1 MGSSMKKYILISDF
15 CLTARN
21 RGTAALGYG
30 SLAFLREN
38 GFLKDN
44 QEIAFY
50 SVRRNPFSCFFC
62 GRKREIVNIQGHPV
76 TFAHFLVNSFEYKL
90 WAKLGFSLPFTRW
103 GRFVRSVALVAAI
116 NGGDG
121 FSDIYG
127 ERLWK
132 SRLKEIKFAMKNKSP
147 LILLPQTIGPFKDA
161 RILAEAKQI
170 MEYASAVYVR
180 DSKYTKELDK
190 MGIKYE
196 LTNDL
201 SAYMKP
207 EPWDIDIKPG
217 SIGINV
223 SGLAYSNNFRDL
235 AGKFAAYPELMTK
248 LVQHFQKKGKTVY
261 LIPHAYGYNNPE
273 WDNDD
278 MISSREFYNL
288 LEDKTNVVLI
298 DKDLIS
304 PQVKYVISRMSF
316 FIGTRMHAN
325 FAAIFT
331 KVPVFGLAYSFK
343 FQGAFENNGIYNR
356 TAMINNI
363 TSADIP
369 GIIDQIDK
377 AYEEDVV
384 KKICSTEDPR
394 TQRRKDPY
402 GEEFPAEI
410 ENLHLTSSYGLP
422 KDENFERDYGEN

>member
-1 MGSSMKKYILISDF
+1 MKKYVLISDF

-30 SLAFLREN
+30 ALAFLREK
-38 GFLKDN
+38 GLLKEG
-44 QEIAFY
+44 QEVAFY
-50 SVRRNPFSCFFC
+50 KVRRNPLRSILCPI
-62 GRKREIVNIQGHPV
+62 KREIVNVQG
-76 TFAHFLVNSFEYKL
+76 NSVVFSYLSVFIFEYRL
-90 WAKLGFSLPFTRW
+90 WTKFGISLPFTKW
-103 GRFVRSVALVAAI
+103 GKFIRNIALVAAI

-132 SRLKEIKFAMKNKSP
+132 SRLKEIKFAMQYKFP
-147 LILLPQTIGPFKDA
+147 LILLPQTIGPFKDPK
-161 RILAEAKQI
+161 ILAEAKQI

-180 DSKYTKELDK
+180 DTKYTKELDE

-207 EPWDIDIKPG
+207 EPWDVDIKPD

-235 AGKFAAYPELMTK
+235 AGQFSAYPELMTR

-261 LIPHAYGYNNPE
+261 LIPHAYGYNDPE

-278 MISSREFYNL
+278 MISSREFYNSL
-288 LEDKTNVVLI
+288 QDKTNVVLI

-304 PQVKYVISRMSF
+304 PQVKYVISKMSF

-343 FQGAFENNGIYNR
+343 FQGAFERNGIYNR
-356 TAMINNI
+356 IAMINNI
-363 TSADIP
+363 QEDDIP
-369 GIIDQIDK
+369 NIIEQIDK
-377 AYEEDVV
+377 AYEEDV
-384 KKICSTEDPR
+384 KK
-394 TQRRKDPY
+394 
-402 GEEFPAEI
+402 
-410 ENLHLTSSYGLP
+410 
-422 KDENFERDYGEN
+422 

>member
-1 MGSSMKKYILISDF
+1 MKKYILISDF

-30 SLAFLREN
+30 ALAFLREKGYLN
-38 GFLKDN
+38 DG
-44 QEIAFY
+44 QEIVFY
-50 SVRRNPFSCFFC
+50 TVRRNPLRCIFS
-62 GRKREIVNIQGHPV
+62 RIKREIVNVQGLSV
-76 TFAHFLVNSFEYKL
+76 SFAYFSVNSLEYKL
-90 WAKLGFSLPFTRW
+90 WAKFSLSLPFTRW
-103 GRFVRSVALVAAI
+103 GRFVRNVALVAAI

-127 ERLWK
+127 ERLWN
-132 SRLKEIKFAMKNKSP
+132 SRLKEIKFAMKNKSS
-147 LILLPQTIGPFKDA
+147 LILLPQTIGPFKDPK
-161 RILAEAKQI
+161 ILAEAKQI
-170 MEYASAVYVR
+170 MDYASAVYVR
-180 DSKYTKELDK
+180 DSKFTKELDE

-207 EPWDIDIKPG
+207 ESWNIDIKSD

-235 AGKFAAYPELMTK
+235 AGQFSAYPELMTK
-248 LVQHFQKKGKTVY
+248 LVQHFQKKGRTIY

-278 MISSREFYNL
+278 VISSREFYNS

-304 PQVKYVISRMSF
+304 PQIKYLISKMTF

-343 FQGAFENNGIYNR
+343 FQGAFENNGIFNR
-356 TAMINNI
+356 IALINNI
-363 TSADIP
+363 TSGDIP
-369 GIIDQIDK
+369 GIIAQIDN
-377 AYEEDVV
+377 AYEEDVGA
-384 KKICSTEDPR
+384 K
-394 TQRRKDPY
+394 
-402 GEEFPAEI
+402 EI
-410 ENLHLTSSYGLP
+410 
-422 KDENFERDYGEN
+422 

>member
-1 MGSSMKKYILISDF
+1 MGASMKKYVLISDF
-15 CLTARN
+15 CLVARN

-30 SLAFLREN
+30 ALAFLREK
-38 GFLKDN
+38 GLLKEN

-50 SVRRNPFSCFFC
+50 TVRRNPLRSILHPIKRDVVKVQENSVVFSYLSVF
-62 GRKREIVNIQGHPV
+62 
-76 TFAHFLVNSFEYKL
+76 SFEYKL
-90 WAKLGFSLPFTRW
+90 WTKFGISLPFTRW
-103 GRFVRSVALVAAI
+103 GRFIRNIALVAAI

-127 ERLWK
+127 ERLWN
-132 SRLKEIKFAMKNKSP
+132 SRLNEIKLAMKIKVP
-147 LILLPQTIGPFKDA
+147 VVLLPQTIGPFKDSK
-161 RILAEAKQI
+161 ILAEAKRI

-180 DSKYTKELDK
+180 DSKYAKELDE

-207 EPWDIDIKPG
+207 EPWDIDIKPD

-235 AGKFAAYPELMTK
+235 AGQFSAYPELMTK
-248 LVQHFQKKGKTVY
+248 IVQHFQKKGKTVY

-278 MISSREFYNL
+278 MISSREFYNS

-304 PQVKYVISRMSF
+304 PQVKFVISKMSF

-343 FQGAFENNGIYNR
+343 FQGAFENNGINNR
-356 TAMINNI
+356 TVMINNI
-363 TSADIP
+363 SSADIP
-369 GIIDQIDK
+369 GIVEQIDK
-377 AYEEDVV
+377 AYGEDVG
-384 KKICSTEDPR
+384 I
-394 TQRRKDPY
+394 TQR
-402 GEEFPAEI
+402 
-410 ENLHLTSSYGLP
+410 
-422 KDENFERDYGEN
+422 

>member
-1 MGSSMKKYILISDF
+1 MKKYVLISDF
-15 CLTARN
+15 CLKSRN

-30 SLAFLREN
+30 ALAFLREKN
-38 GFLKDN
+38 LLKDN
-44 QEIAFY
+44 QEVAFY
-50 SVRRNPFSCFFC
+50 SVRRNPFCSILSPV
-62 GRKREIVNIQGHPV
+62 KRETVDVQGCSV
-76 TFAHFLVNSFEYKL
+76 TFTRFTLNVFEYKL
-90 WAKLGFSLPFTRW
+90 WEKYGFSLPFTRF
-103 GRFVRSVALVAAI
+103 GRFTRNIALVAAI

-132 SRLKEIKFAMKNKSP
+132 SRLKEIKFAMRNKSS
-147 LILLPQTIGPFKDA
+147 LILLPQTIGPFKDSK
-161 RILAEAKQI
+161 ILAQAKQI

-180 DSKYTKELDK
+180 DTKYTKELDE

-207 EPWDIDIKPG
+207 EPWDIDIKQ
-217 SIGINV
+217 SSVGINV

-235 AGKFAAYPELMTK
+235 AGQFSAYPELMTK
-248 LVQHFQKKGKTVY
+248 LVQHFQKKGKTIY
-261 LIPHAYGYNNPE
+261 LIPHAYGYNDPE

-278 MISSREFYNL
+278 MISGREFYNS
-288 LEDKTNVVLI
+288 LEDKTKVVLI

-304 PQVKYVISRMSF
+304 PQVKYVISKMSF

-331 KVPVFGLAYSFK
+331 RVPVFGLAYSFK

-356 TAMINNI
+356 TTMINNI
-363 TSADIP
+363 TSTDIP
-369 GIIDQIDK
+369 RIIGQIDK

-384 KKICSTEDPR
+384 AK
-394 TQRRKDPY
+394 
-402 GEEFPAEI
+402 
-410 ENLHLTSSYGLP
+410 
-422 KDENFERDYGEN
+422 ER

>member
-1 MGSSMKKYILISDF
+1 MKKYVLISDF
-15 CLTARN
+15 SLTARN

-30 SLAFLREN
+30 SLVFLREK
-38 GFLKDN
+38 GYMKEG
-44 QEIAFY
+44 QEVVFY
-50 SVRRNPFSCFFC
+50 QILRNPFRCKFF
-62 GRKREIVNIQGHPV
+62 RKKRVSLDIQGFSV
-76 TFAHFLVNSFEYKL
+76 SFNYLTTSVLEYKI
-90 WAKLGFSLPFTRW
+90 WQKFGISFPFSAW
-103 GRFVRSVALVAAI
+103 GRFVRNLALVAAI

-127 ERLWK
+127 ERLYN
-132 SRLKEIKFAMKNKSP
+132 SRLGEMKLGMRIKAP
-147 LILLPQTIGPFKDA
+147 VILLPQTIGPFKDPK
-161 RILAEAKQI
+161 ILADAKQI
-170 MEYASAVYVR
+170 MKYASAVYVR
-180 DSKYTKELDK
+180 DLKYAKELDK

-196 LTNDL
+196 LANDL

-207 EPWDIDIKPG
+207 ELWNIDIKPD

-235 AGKFAAYPELMTK
+235 AGQFSAYPELMTK
-248 LVQHFQKKGKTVY
+248 LVQLFQKKGKTVY
-261 LIPHAYGYNNPE
+261 LIPHAYGYNDPE

-278 MISSREFYNL
+278 MISSREFYNSL
-288 LEDKTNVVLI
+288 DDKTNVVLI

-304 PQVKYVISRMSF
+304 PQVKYVISKMSF

-363 TSADIP
+363 TSADIS
-369 GIIDQIDK
+369 GIIKQVDK
-377 AYEEDVV
+377 AYEEDMVA
-384 KKICSTEDPR
+384 KES
-394 TQRRKDPY
+394 RK
-402 GEEFPAEI
+402 
-410 ENLHLTSSYGLP
+410 
-422 KDENFERDYGEN
+422 

>member
-1 MGSSMKKYILISDF
+1 MKKYILISDF

-30 SLAFLREN
+30 ALAFLREK
-38 GFLKDN
+38 GFFKDN

-50 SVRRNPFSCFFC
+50 SVRRNPLSCFFC
-62 GRKREIVNIQGHPV
+62 VGKRETVNIQGHSV
-76 TFAHFLVNSFEYKL
+76 IFAHFSVNSFEHKL
-90 WAKLGFSLPFTRW
+90 WAKFGLSLPFTRW
-103 GRFVRSVALVAAI
+103 GRFVRSIALVAAI

-121 FSDIYG
+121 FSDVYG
-127 ERLWK
+127 EELWK
-132 SRLKEIKFAMKNKSP
+132 SRLREIKFAMRNKSP

-161 RILAEAKQI
+161 RILAEAKRI
-170 MEYASAVYVR
+170 MKYASAVYVR
-180 DSKYTKELDK
+180 DLKYAKELDG

-207 EPWDIDIKPG
+207 EPWEIDIKPD
-217 SIGINV
+217 SIGVNV

-235 AGKFAAYPELMTK
+235 AGQFTAYPELMTK
-248 LVQHFQKKGKTVY
+248 LVEHFQKKGKTVY

-278 MISSREFYNL
+278 MISSREFYDS
-288 LEDKTNVVLI
+288 LENKTNVALI

-304 PQVKYVISRMSF
+304 PQIKYVISKMSF

-356 TAMINNI
+356 IAMINNI
-363 TSADIP
+363 SSADIS
-369 GIIDQIDK
+369 GIIAQIDK
-377 AYEEDVV
+377 AYEEDVGD
-384 KKICSTEDPR
+384 KRS
-394 TQRRKDPY
+394 
-402 GEEFPAEI
+402 
-410 ENLHLTSSYGLP
+410 
-422 KDENFERDYGEN
+422 

>member
-1 MGSSMKKYILISDF
+1 MGTNLKKYIVISDF
-15 CLTARN
+15 SLTSRN

-30 SLAFLREN
+30 ALAFLREK
-38 GFLKDN
+38 GYMSSQ
-44 QEIAFY
+44 QEVALY
-50 SVRRNPFSCFFC
+50 SIRVSPFCKT
-62 GRKREIVNIQGHPV
+62 RREIVDAQGTSVVINHISIN
-76 TFAHFLVNSFEYKL
+76 AFEYLL
-90 WAKLGFSLPFTRW
+90 WLKLGLSFSFTKW
-103 GRFVRSVALVAAI
+103 GRFVRNIACVAAI

-127 ERLWK
+127 EDLYN
-132 SRLKEIKFAMKNKSP
+132 SRLREIKLAMKIKVP
-147 LILLPQTIGPFKDA
+147 LIILPQTIGPFKNPK
-161 RILAEAKQI
+161 ILSEAKRI
-170 MEYASAVYVR
+170 MEYAEAIYVR
-180 DSKYTKELDK
+180 DTKYIKELEK
-190 MGIKYE
+190 MGIKYQ

-207 EPWDIDIKPG
+207 EAWNIDVQPD
-217 SIGINV
+217 SIGVNV
-223 SGLAYSNNFRDL
+223 SGLAYSNNFLDL
-235 AGKFAAYPELMTK
+235 AGQFKHYPELMKK

-261 LIPHAYGYNNPE
+261 IIPHAYGYNNPE
-273 WDNDD
+273 KDNDD
-278 MISSREFYNL
+278 MISSREFYNS
-288 LEDKTNVVLI
+288 LEDKTNIVLI

-304 PQVKYVISRMSF
+304 PQVKYVISKMSF

-369 GIIDQIDK
+369 GIIEQIDK

-384 KKICSTEDPR
+384 AKEA
-394 TQRRKDPY
+394 RKC
-402 GEEFPAEI
+402 AE
-410 ENLHLTSSYGLP
+410 
-422 KDENFERDYGEN
+422 

>member
-1 MGSSMKKYILISDF
+1 MDSSMRKYILISDF

-30 SLAFLREN
+30 ALAFLREK
-38 GFLKDN
+38 GFMKEG
-44 QEIAFY
+44 QEVVQYEIY
-50 SVRRNPFSCFFC
+50 RNPFRRQTLSKLFQK
-62 GRKREIVNIQGHPV
+62 KRRTENVQGVSVAFNHVMVNV
-76 TFAHFLVNSFEYKL
+76 LEYKL
-90 WAKLGFSLPFTRW
+90 WEKFDISFPFRPWGKL
-103 GRFVRSVALVAAI
+103 VRNVALVAAI

-127 ERLWK
+127 KKLWE
-132 SRLKEIKFAMKNKSP
+132 SRLREIKFAMKSKAP
-147 LILLPQTIGPFKDA
+147 LILLPQTIGPFKDPQ
-161 RILAEAKQI
+161 ILAEAKRI
-170 MEYASAVYVR
+170 MEYADNVYVR
-180 DSKYTKELDK
+180 DTQYANELDEI
-190 MGIKYE
+190 GIRYE

-207 EPWDIDIKPG
+207 EPWNIDIKPD

-235 AGKFAAYPELMTK
+235 AGQFAAYPELMTK
-248 LVQHFQKKGKTVY
+248 LVQHFQKKGKTIY

-278 MISSREFYNL
+278 MISSREFYKS
-288 LEDKTNVVLI
+288 LEDKTNVILI

-304 PQVKYVISRMSF
+304 PQVKYVISKMSF

-356 TAMINNI
+356 TVMINNI

-369 GIIDQIDK
+369 GIIDRIEK
-377 AYEEDVV
+377 AYQEDVV
-384 KKICSTEDPR
+384 KKSC
-394 TQRRKDPY
+394 
-402 GEEFPAEI
+402 I
-410 ENLHLTSSYGLP
+410 EPHLSALVNNDS
-422 KDENFERDYGEN
+422 RM

>member
-1 MGSSMKKYILISDF
+1 MKKYILISDF

-30 SLAFLREN
+30 ALAFLREK
-38 GFLKDN
+38 GYMSEE
-44 QEIAFY
+44 QEVAQYTIY
-50 SVRRNPFSCFFC
+50 RNPF
-62 GRKREIVNIQGHPV
+62 RKQTLSKLFQKRRNIEIIQGVSVAFTHIM
-76 TFAHFLVNSFEYKL
+76 VNSLEYKL
-90 WAKLGFSLPFTRW
+90 WAKFGISLPFRPW
-103 GRFVRSVALVAAI
+103 GKFVRNIALVAAI

-127 ERLWK
+127 ERLWN
-132 SRLKEIKFAMKNKSP
+132 SRLREIKFAMKTKTP
-147 LILLPQTIGPFKDA
+147 LVLLPQTIGPFKDSK
-161 RILAEAKQI
+161 ILVEAKQI
-170 MEYASAVYVR
+170 MEYADAVYVR
-180 DSKYTKELDK
+180 DMQYAKQLDE

-207 EPWDIDIKPG
+207 EPWNIDVTSD

-235 AGKFAAYPELMTK
+235 AGQFAAYPELMTE
-248 LVQHFQKKGKTVY
+248 LVRHFQKKGKTIY

-278 MISSREFYNL
+278 MISGREFYKS
-288 LEDKTNVVLI
+288 LEDKTNVVLV
-298 DKDLIS
+298 DKDLFS
-304 PQVKYVISRMSF
+304 PQVKYVISKMSF

-356 TAMINNI
+356 VAMINNI
-363 TSADIP
+363 TCADIP
-369 GIIDQIDK
+369 SIIEQIEK
-377 AYEEDVV
+377 SYQEDVV
-384 KKICSTEDPR
+384 QK
-394 TQRRKDPY
+394 
-402 GEEFPAEI
+402 
-410 ENLHLTSSYGLP
+410 NNGL
-422 KDENFERDYGEN
+422 YLS

>member
-1 MGSSMKKYILISDF
+1 MKKYILISDF

-30 SLAFLREN
+30 SLAFLREK
-38 GFLKDN
+38 GLLKDG
-44 QEIAFY
+44 QEVAFY
-50 SVRRNPFSCFFC
+50 SVQRNPLRCILC
-62 GRKREIVNIQGHPV
+62 GVKREIVNVQNYSV
-76 TFAHFLVNSFEYKL
+76 TFTHFVVNSLEYKL
-90 WAKLGFSLPFTRW
+90 WTKFGLSLPFTRW
-103 GRFVRSVALVAAI
+103 GYFVRNVALVAAI

-147 LILLPQTIGPFKDA
+147 LILLPQTIGPFKDPK
-161 RILAEAKQI
+161 ILAEAKKI

-180 DSKYTKELDK
+180 DSKYTKELDE
-190 MGIKYE
+190 MEIKYE

-207 EPWDIDIKPG
+207 EPWDIDIKPD

-235 AGKFAAYPELMTK
+235 AGQFSAYPELMTR

-261 LIPHAYGYNNPE
+261 LIPHAYGYNSPE
-273 WDNDD
+273 RDNDD
-278 MISSREFYNL
+278 MISSREFYNS

-298 DKDLIS
+298 DKDMIS
-304 PQVKYVISRMSF
+304 PQVKYVISKVSF

-343 FQGAFENNGIYNR
+343 FQGAFENNGFYNR

-363 TSADIP
+363 ISADIP
-369 GIIDQIDK
+369 GIINQIDK

-384 KKICSTEDPR
+384 TKLSIKR
-394 TQRRKDPY
+394 
-402 GEEFPAEI
+402 
-410 ENLHLTSSYGLP
+410 NLI
-422 KDENFERDYGEN
+422 

>member
-1 MGSSMKKYILISDF
+1 MGSSMNKCILISGF
-15 CLTARN
+15 SLTDNN

-30 SLAFLREN
+30 AFAFLREK
-38 GFLKDN
+38 GLLKDY
-44 QEIAFY
+44 QEVAFY
-50 SVRRNPFSCFFC
+50 NVRRNLLRGIFGTIKKETVEVQKNPITFTHFT
-62 GRKREIVNIQGHPV
+62 VNV
-76 TFAHFLVNSFEYKL
+76 LEYKL
-90 WAKLGFSLPFTRW
+90 WEKIGFSLPFTKW
-103 GRFVRSVALVAAI
+103 GRFVRNVALIAAI

-127 ERLWK
+127 EK
-132 SRLKEIKFAMKNKSP
+132 TFHSRLREIKFAMKSKSP
-147 LILLPQTIGPFKDA
+147 LILLPQTIGPFKDPK
-161 RILAEAKQI
+161 ILAEAKKI

-180 DSKYTKELDK
+180 DSKYTKELDE

-196 LTNDL
+196 LANDL

-207 EPWDIDIKPG
+207 EPWDIDIKPD

-235 AGKFAAYPELMTK
+235 AGQFATYPELITR
-248 LVQHFQKKGKTVY
+248 LIQHFQKKGKTIY
-261 LIPHAYGYNNPE
+261 LISHSYGYNKPE
-273 WDNDD
+273 KDNDD
-278 MISSREFYNL
+278 MISSREFYNS

-304 PQVKYVISRMSF
+304 PQIKYVISKMSF

-369 GIIDQIDK
+369 GIIEQIDK
-377 AYEEDVV
+377 AYEEDVAA
-384 KKICSTEDPR
+384 K
-394 TQRRKDPY
+394 
-402 GEEFPAEI
+402 G
-410 ENLHLTSSYGLP
+410 
-422 KDENFERDYGEN
+422 

>member
-1 MGSSMKKYILISDF
+1 MKKYVLISDF
-15 CLTARN
+15 CLKSRN

-30 SLAFLREN
+30 ALAFLREKSL
-38 GFLKDN
+38 LKNN
-44 QEIAFY
+44 QEVAFY
-50 SVRRNPFSCFFC
+50 TVRRNPLHCVLC
-62 GRKREIVNIQGHPV
+62 PIKRETVDVQGHSVTFTYLTVNI
-76 TFAHFLVNSFEYKL
+76 FEYKL
-90 WAKLGFSLPFTRW
+90 WEKIGFSLPFTRW
-103 GRFVRSVALVAAI
+103 GRFIRNIALVAAI

-127 ERLWK
+127 ENLFH
-132 SRLKEIKFAMKNKSP
+132 SRLSRIKFAMKNKSP
-147 LILLPQTIGPFKDA
+147 LILLPQTIGPFKDSK
-161 RILAEAKQI
+161 ILAEAKQI

-180 DSKYTKELDK
+180 DSKYTKELDE

-196 LTNDL
+196 MTNDL

-207 EPWDIDIKPG
+207 EPWNIDVKPN

-235 AGKFAAYPELMTK
+235 AGQFSAYPELMTR

-261 LIPHAYGYNNPE
+261 LIPHAYGYNDPE

-278 MISSREFYNL
+278 MISGREFYNS
-288 LEDKTNVVLI
+288 LEDKNNVVLI

-304 PQVKYVISRMSF
+304 PQVKYVISKMSF

-369 GIIDQIDK
+369 GIIEQIDK
-377 AYEEDVV
+377 AYEDDVCA
-384 KKICSTEDPR
+384 KGKC
-394 TQRRKDPY
+394 
-402 GEEFPAEI
+402 
-410 ENLHLTSSYGLP
+410 
-422 KDENFERDYGEN
+422 

>member
-1 MGSSMKKYILISDF
+1 MKKYILISDF
-15 CLTARN
+15 CLTSRN

-30 SLAFLREN
+30 ALAFLREK
-38 GFLKDN
+38 GFMKDG
-44 QEIAFY
+44 QEVIQY
-50 SVRRNPFSCFFC
+50 SIYRNPF
-62 GRKREIVNIQGHPV
+62 RKSTFGKLFQKKRRTENVQGVPV
-76 TFAHFLVNSFEYKL
+76 TFNHIMVNAFEYKL
-90 WAKLGFSLPFTRW
+90 WAKFGISLPFRPW
-103 GRFVRSVALVAAI
+103 GKFVRNVALVAAI

-127 ERLWK
+127 ERLWQ
-132 SRLKEIKFAMKNKSP
+132 SRLRQIKFAMKTKTP
-147 LILLPQTIGPFKDA
+147 LILLPQTIGPFKDPQ
-161 RILAEAKQI
+161 ILAEAKQI
-170 MEYASAVYVR
+170 MEYADKVYVR
-180 DSKYTKELDK
+180 DTQYAKELDK
-190 MGIKYE
+190 MEIKYE

-207 EPWDIDIKPG
+207 EPWNIDIKPD

-235 AGKFAAYPELMTK
+235 AGQFAAYPELMTK
-248 LVQHFQKKGKTVY
+248 LVQHFQKKGKTIY
-261 LIPHAYGYNNPE
+261 LIPHAYGYNDPE

-278 MISSREFYNL
+278 MISGREFYNS
-288 LEDKTNVVLI
+288 LEDKTNVFFI

-304 PQVKYVISRMSF
+304 PQVKYVISKMSF

-363 TSADIP
+363 TPADIP
-369 GIIDQIDK
+369 RIIEQIEQ
-377 AYEEDVV
+377 AYQEDVV
-384 KKICSTEDPR
+384 
-394 TQRRKDPY
+394 
-402 GEEFPAEI
+402 EEEKRQ
-410 ENLHLTSSYGLP
+410 LQ
-422 KDENFERDYGEN
+422 

>member
-1 MGSSMKKYILISDF
+1 MFVKADPAMKKYIMISDF

-30 SLAFLREN
+30 SLAFLREK
-38 GFLKDN
+38 GLLKDG

-50 SVRRNPFSCFFC
+50 SVCRNPLRCIFC
-62 GRKREIVNIQGHPV
+62 NEKKEIVNVQGLST
-76 TFAHFLVNSFEYKL
+76 TFVYFSVNSLEYKL
-90 WAKLGFSLPFTRW
+90 WTKFGLSLPFTRW
-103 GRFVRSVALVAAI
+103 GCFVRSVAIVAAI

-127 ERLWK
+127 EKLWK
-132 SRLKEIKFAMKNKSP
+132 SRLNEINFAMKNKSP
-147 LILLPQTIGPFKDA
+147 LIMLPQTIGPFKDSK
-161 RILAEAKQI
+161 ILSEAKQI
-170 MEYASAVYVR
+170 LEYASAVYVR
-180 DSKYTKELDK
+180 DSKYTKELDE

-196 LTNDL
+196 MTNDL

-207 EPWDIDIKPG
+207 EPWNIDIKPD

-235 AGKFAAYPELMTK
+235 AGQFSAYPELMTK
-248 LVQHFQKKGKTVY
+248 LVQHFQKKGKTIY

-278 MISSREFYNL
+278 MISSREFYNS
-288 LEDKTNVVLI
+288 LEDKTNVMLI

-363 TSADIP
+363 TSADIS
-369 GIIDQIDK
+369 GIIEQIDK
-377 AYEEDVV
+377 AYEEDVE
-384 KKICSTEDPR
+384 KKDGNT
-394 TQRRKDPY
+394 K
-402 GEEFPAEI
+402 
-410 ENLHLTSSYGLP
+410 NVM
-422 KDENFERDYGEN
+422 

>member
-1 MGSSMKKYILISDF
+1 MKKYILISDF
-15 CLTARN
+15 CLIARN

-30 SLAFLREN
+30 SLAFLRDK
-38 GFLKDN
+38 GYMMAG
-44 QEIAFY
+44 QEIVLY
-50 SVRRNPFSCFFC
+50 TVYRNPF
-62 GRKREIVNIQGHPV
+62 RKSTLNKLIHKKRRTIDIQGVPV
-76 TFAHFLVNSFEYKL
+76 TFTHIMVNVLEYKL
-90 WAKLGFSLPFTRW
+90 WEKFGISFTFRPW
-103 GRFVRSVALVAAI
+103 GKFVRNIALVAAT

-127 ERLWK
+127 ERAWFY
-132 SRLKEIKFAMKNKSP
+132 RLPEIKLAMKTKAP
-147 LILLPQTIGPFKDA
+147 LILLPQTIGPFKDPK
-161 RILAEAKQI
+161 ILEEAKQI

-180 DSKYTKELDK
+180 DSKYTKELDE

-207 EPWDIDIKPG
+207 EPWDINIKPG

-278 MISSREFYNL
+278 MISSREFYNS

-377 AYEEDVV
+377 AYEEDV
-384 KKICSTEDPR
+384 
-394 TQRRKDPY
+394 
-402 GEEFPAEI
+402 GEKR
-410 ENLHLTSSYGLP
+410 S
-422 KDENFERDYGEN
+422 

>member
-1 MGSSMKKYILISDF
+1 MKKYILISDF

-30 SLAFLREN
+30 ALAFLREK
-38 GFLKDN
+38 GYMKEG
-44 QEIAFY
+44 QEVIQY
-50 SVRRNPFSCFFC
+50 TIYRNPFHKQTLGKLFQ
-62 GRKREIVNIQGHPV
+62 KRCKTENVQGVSVSFTHVMVNV
-76 TFAHFLVNSFEYKL
+76 LEYKL
-90 WAKLGFSLPFTRW
+90 WAKFGISFPFRPW
-103 GRFVRSVALVAAI
+103 GKLVRNIALVAAI

-127 ERLWK
+127 EKLWE
-132 SRLKEIKFAMKNKSP
+132 SRLSRIRFAMNNKTP
-147 LILLPQTIGPFKDA
+147 LILLPQTIGPFKDSK
-161 RILAEAKQI
+161 ILTEAKKI
-170 MEYASAVYVR
+170 MEYADAVYVR
-180 DSKYTKELDK
+180 DTQYAKQLDE

-207 EPWDIDIKPG
+207 EPWNIDIKSD

-235 AGKFAAYPELMTK
+235 AGQFAAYPELMTK
-248 LVQHFQKKGKTVY
+248 LVQHFQKKGKTIY

-278 MISSREFYNL
+278 MISGREFYNS
-288 LEDKTNVVLI
+288 LEDKNNVILI

-304 PQVKYVISRMSF
+304 PQVKYVISKMSF

-343 FQGAFENNGIYNR
+343 FQGAFENNRIYNR

-363 TSADIP
+363 TSVDIP
-369 GIIDQIDK
+369 RIIERIEQ
-377 AYEEDVV
+377 AYQEDVV
-384 KKICSTEDPR
+384 QNKN
-394 TQRRKDPY
+394 
-402 GEEFPAEI
+402 G
-410 ENLHLTSSYGLP
+410 
-422 KDENFERDYGEN
+422 

>member
-1 MGSSMKKYILISDF
+1 MGSNMKKYILISDF

-30 SLAFLREN
+30 TLAFLRE
-38 GFLKDN
+38 KDYMKEG
-44 QEIAFY
+44 QEVVQYEIY
-50 SVRRNPFSCFFC
+50 RNPF
-62 GRKREIVNIQGHPV
+62 RKQTLSKLFQKNRITKKVQGVSV
-76 TFAHFLVNSFEYKL
+76 TFNHVMVNAFEYKL
-90 WAKLGFSLPFTRW
+90 WAKFGISLPFRPW
-103 GRFVRSVALVAAI
+103 GKFVRNIALVAAI

-127 ERLWK
+127 EKLWN
-132 SRLKEIKFAMKNKSP
+132 SRLREIKFAMKTKTP
-147 LILLPQTIGPFKDA
+147 LILLPQTIGPFKNPQ
-161 RILAEAKQI
+161 ILAEAKQM
-170 MEYASAVYVR
+170 MEYADKVYVR
-180 DSKYTKELDK
+180 DTQYAKELDK

-201 SAYMKP
+201 SAYMNP
-207 EPWDIDIKPG
+207 EPWDIDIKPD
-217 SIGINV
+217 SVGINV

-235 AGKFAAYPELMTK
+235 AGQFAAYPELMTK
-248 LVQHFQKKGKTVY
+248 LVQHFQKKDKTVY
-261 LIPHAYGYNNPE
+261 LIPHAYGYNDPE

-278 MISSREFYNL
+278 MISGREFYNS
-288 LEDKTNVVLI
+288 LEDKTNVILI

-304 PQVKYVISRMSF
+304 PQVKYVISKMSF

-369 GIIDQIDK
+369 GIIEQIEK
-377 AYEEDVV
+377 AYQEDVLS
-384 KKICSTEDPR
+384 K
-394 TQRRKDPY
+394 Q
-402 GEEFPAEI
+402 
-410 ENLHLTSSYGLP
+410 
-422 KDENFERDYGEN
+422 

>member
-1 MGSSMKKYILISDF
+1 MKKYILISDF

-30 SLAFLREN
+30 ALAFLREK
-38 GFLKDN
+38 GYMKEG
-44 QEIAFY
+44 QEVIQY
-50 SVRRNPFSCFFC
+50 EIYRNPF
-62 GRKREIVNIQGHPV
+62 RKQTLSKLFQKNRRTKNVQGVPV
-76 TFAHFLVNSFEYKL
+76 TFNHIVVNAFEYKL
-90 WAKLGFSLPFTRW
+90 WAKFGISLPFRPW
-103 GRFVRSVALVAAI
+103 GKFVRNVALVAAI

-127 ERLWK
+127 ERLWN
-132 SRLKEIKFAMKNKSP
+132 SRLREIKFAMKTKTP
-147 LILLPQTIGPFKDA
+147 LILLPQTIGPFKNA
-161 RILAEAKQI
+161 QILAEAKQI
-170 MEYASAVYVR
+170 MEYADKIYVR
-180 DSKYTKELDK
+180 DTQYAKKLDK
-190 MGIKYE
+190 MGIKYK

-207 EPWDIDIKPG
+207 EPWDIDIKPD

-235 AGKFAAYPELMTK
+235 AGQFAAYPELMTK
-248 LVQHFQKKGKTVY
+248 LVRHFQKKGKTVY
-261 LIPHAYGYNNPE
+261 LIPHAYGYNDPE

-278 MISSREFYNL
+278 MISGREFYNS
-288 LEDKTNVVLI
+288 LEDKTNVILI

-304 PQVKYVISRMSF
+304 PQVKYVISKMSF

-343 FQGAFENNGIYNR
+343 FQGAFENNGICNR

-369 GIIDQIDK
+369 RIIEQIEK
-377 AYEEDVV
+377 AYEEEVV
-384 KKICSTEDPR
+384 
-394 TQRRKDPY
+394 QKD
-402 GEEFPAEI
+402 
-410 ENLHLTSSYGLP
+410 
-422 KDENFERDYGEN
+422 KR

>member
-1 MGSSMKKYILISDF
+1 MKKYILISDF

-30 SLAFLREN
+30 ALAFLREK
-38 GFLKDN
+38 GYMKKG
-44 QEIAFY
+44 QEVVQYTIY
-50 SVRRNPFSCFFC
+50 RNPF
-62 GRKREIVNIQGHPV
+62 RKQTLSKLFQKRRRTENVQGVPVAFRHVMVN
-76 TFAHFLVNSFEYKL
+76 ALEYKL
-90 WAKLGFSLPFTRW
+90 WAKFGISLPFRPW
-103 GRFVRSVALVAAI
+103 GKFVRNVAFVAAI

-127 ERLWK
+127 ERLWN
-132 SRLKEIKFAMKNKSP
+132 SRLREIKFAMKTKTP
-147 LILLPQTIGPFKDA
+147 LILLPQTIGPFKDPQ
-161 RILAEAKQI
+161 ILAEAKQI
-170 MEYASAVYVR
+170 MEYADNVYVR
-180 DSKYTKELDK
+180 DTQYANELDK

-207 EPWDIDIKPG
+207 EPWNIDIKPN

-223 SGLAYSNNFRDL
+223 SGLAYSNNFLDL
-235 AGKFAAYPELMTK
+235 AGQFAAYPELMTE
-248 LVQHFQKKGKTVY
+248 LVRHFQKKGKSIY

-278 MISSREFYNL
+278 MISGREFYNS
-288 LEDKTNVVLI
+288 LEDKNNVILI

-304 PQVKYVISRMSF
+304 PQVKYVISKMSF

-343 FQGAFENNGIYNR
+343 FQGAFENNRIYNR

-363 TSADIP
+363 TSVDIP
-369 GIIDQIDK
+369 RIIERIEQ
-377 AYEEDVV
+377 AYQEDVV
-384 KKICSTEDPR
+384 QNKN
-394 TQRRKDPY
+394 
-402 GEEFPAEI
+402 G
-410 ENLHLTSSYGLP
+410 
-422 KDENFERDYGEN
+422 